1 MAGWHHWLDG
11 RESEWTPGVG
21 DGGLAFCA
29 SRGCKQSDTTE
40 WLNWTELNL
49 EIWICLWSGEFL
61 FCVYSLFIHLG
72 CLYSF
77 HMELVL
83 GKYWNPSSETVSEC
97 QSHTVHLSVLCFM
110 TWDLLHLVFL
120 IIVSDIGHIL
130 SPFMLSPNGRMD
142 TKYLNSRNCLQG
154 IDYIVTEDEN
164 HQAWDGEQPS

>member
-1 MAGWHHWLDG
+1 MASLT
-11 RESEWTPGVG
+11 RWTWVWVNSGSWWWRSGVLRFMG
-21 DGGLAFCA
+21 SQRVGHDWV
-29 SRGCKQSDTTE
+29 TE
-40 WLNWTELNL
+40 LNWTESGDLNL
-49 EIWICLWSGEFL
+49 SLVREFL

-83 GKYWNPSSETVSEC
+83 GKYWNPSSETVSEY

-110 TWDLLHLVFL
+110 TWDFLHLVFL

-142 TKYLNSRNCLQG
+142 TKYLNSRNCLQR
-154 IDYIVTEDEN
+154 IDYIVTEDAN
-164 HQAWDGEQPS
+164 HQAWHGEQPS